1 VSDLSERAVLIVDD
15 DERIL
20 SALRRSLRREGYKL
34 HTAESARAAL
44 RVLEDESIDV
54 VVSDHKMPGMLGD
67 ELLEEVARRWP
78 ETVRFLLTGWPEA
91 ISRVRL
97 ARSGIRALIPK
108 PWDDAELKSF
118 LRGALEE
125 RAGAAIGSAT
135 GPASG

>member
-1 VSDLSERAVLIVDD
+1 VSDLARRAVLIVDD

-34 HTAESARAAL
+34 HTAESWRDAL
-44 RVLEDESIDV
+44 RLLEHESIDV
-54 VVSDHKMPGMLGD
+54 VVSDHKMPGMMGD
-67 ELLEEVARRWP
+67 DLLEEVARRWP

-91 ISRVRL
+91 ISTERL
-97 ARSGIRALIPK
+97 EAIGIRALIPK

-125 RAGAAIGSAT
+125 RAGAAISSPSGSTSA
-135 GPASG
+135 